1 MNHQPVPQP
10 TAHTS
15 ATGERAVFAKVM
27 SDPVPIPEAGIDR
40 AVEILRGGRPFRYGE
55 DTGGQ
60 GEASLLE
67 RDIAQYAGRAYA
79 VAVNSCGCSLFLAL
93 KSLGV
98 APGDQVLCNAFT
110 LAPVPGAIAH
120 AAARPVMVDITA
132 RLTIDLDDLRAKI
145 ASSGAK
151 VLLLSQMRG
160 HMPDM
165 PALMEICDA
174 AGVDVIEDC
183 AHTLGARFAGRLAGT
198 FGRIGCYSAQT
209 FKHMN
214 AGEGGLIVTDD
225 AEVAA
230 RAILMSGSYMMYHQN
245 GARPELEVFEPLR
258 DEMPNFSM
266 RMTDTAAALLRP
278 QLAELEGWTARWNAS
293 YRRLADGL
301 GRISGLFADHAGQ
314 AGGFRRVLDPV
325 HRGRPFGGRRRGFRR
340 GRRSAR
346 RLPEMVRRSPHRR
359 LHQPLRSVGL
369 RRAGRTAPERCR
381 GPVPPHRHA
390 RGPEL
395 RAGGLRYDPPGPGR
409 SDEGD
414 RALVGCVCLRQP
426 RNAA

>member
-1 MNHQPVPQP
+1 MNHQSAPQR
-10 TAHTS
+10 TARPG
-15 ATGERAVFAKVM
+15 ATGERAVFAKIM

-67 RDIAQYAGRAYA
+67 RDIARYTGRAYG

-98 APGDQVLCNAFT
+98 EPGDQVLCNAFT

-132 RLTIDLDDLRAKI
+132 WLTIDLDDLRAKI

-165 PALMEICDA
+165 PVLMEICDA

-258 DEMPNFSM
+258 DETPNFSM

-293 YRRLADGL
+293 YRRLEAGL
-301 GRISGLFADHAGQ
+301 GRISGLSPIARDKREDFVGSSIQFTVEDRSADAIAGFVEE
-314 AGGFRRVLDPV
+314 AGRHGVFLKWFGAARTVGFTSRFDQWGYAEPAARLPSAAGVLSRLIDMRVALSFEPGDCDTILQVLDEAMEATVPL
-325 HRGRPFGGRRRGFRR
+325 PDA
-340 GRRSAR
+340 SA
-346 RLPEMVRRSPHRR
+346 
-359 LHQPLRSVGL
+359 
-369 RRAGRTAPERCR
+369 
-381 GPVPPHRHA
+381 
-390 RGPEL
+390 
-395 RAGGLRYDPPGPGR
+395 
-409 SDEGD
+409 
-414 RALVGCVCLRQP
+414 
-426 RNAA
+426 